1 MEDSITLRRS
11 EQRRV
16 HVLMQLAGGVVST
29 GQAAEL
35 LSLSERQVR
44 RLSAAL
50 ASEGPAGTD
59 PRQCLSLN
67 RRAVRVRRP

>member
-16 HVLMQLAGGVVST
+16 HVLMQLAGGVVSA

-35 LSLSERQVR
+35 LSLSERQSGASR
-44 RLSAAL
+44 R
-50 ASEGPAGTD
+50 
-59 PRQCLSLN
+59 R
-67 RRAVRVRRP
+67 